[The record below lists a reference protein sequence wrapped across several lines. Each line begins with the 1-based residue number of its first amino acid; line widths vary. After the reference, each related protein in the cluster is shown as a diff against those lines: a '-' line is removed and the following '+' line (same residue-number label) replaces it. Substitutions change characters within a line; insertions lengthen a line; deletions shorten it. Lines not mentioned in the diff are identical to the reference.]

1 MLQIVFLIILVLFIG
16 VYIYFKYIT
25 KTKDTTKEQEENKQI
40 CVGKKTNIKREMYIA
55 YLLDKPENINK
66 KIVMYYEDQDKS
78 LPVGVCFDK
87 DIVWTNTPF
96 TIPVSNFTGFK
107 FSKSETG
114 DQNNIIITDSL
125 ALQYDVI
132 SFYNYYDSRNS
143 FMVQCTS
150 NNITG
155 NRTPIIVKNNIE
167 DNQDMLLVGS
177 KTNIKRPMKIK
188 SFIFD
193 ENKGKSITI
202 YYNNENKQK
211 VVGVEVD
218 TSIKLWNNFSVPLYL
233 LTNFYSDFQN
243 SSDGI
248 NKHIMKLCD
257 VTCDI
262 GYENSFII
270 NNYRDIDNV
279 INISYNINGVNNLS
293 EDLIVEQDYSLF
305 SQKRLMTIKNF
316 VTPSNDGK
324 LIELFFDNND
334 QPINVRFDNSIQLPN
349 NFTTIDKLGEFV
361 ATSSSNNSY
370 TITYKNSEWS
380 MIIEYY
386 KNSFEFRVFFYRNN
400 QEISNTILYT
410 YDDDY
415 YTIGNKKVH
424 IIYKNTYNILVN
436 SIIKEYDSCSIP
448 SGITDEEKTQAE
460 NICSSNRIKTIISLE
475 INNATFTDNDIEKE
489 IVSIPYTTMSLYDKN
504 KIVEIRSLIKNIIG
518 IKLNYTLDEIN
529 NINILE
535 NNNMITAIVPKIN
548 RLPIEYTRHMLIK
561 NFNNEDITNQNKQI
575 KVDYIRNKIP
585 VRLYFEN
592 SIIWNQQIGDLKDFP
607 ISRIYKLQ
615 NSNDY
620 LVRLFKLNSSEF
632 VDFFYNDNLFNF
644 EVNYKNT
651 ISTNLEVYDTLY
663 QDNSFVIFD
672 NDYRIL
678 NNNIVRYKTSC
689 VPSSSLVC
697 NNYDYKIIFELNPQ
711 LINFVPQTGN
721 SYNLSVP
728 FQINNIFDRRYRNS
742 VLSLL
747 RELLAKY
754 TSSLISDVT
763 NLQINYSDNIIT
775 ANAPYKNLI
784 PDIVTTRNML
794 IKNFGFTGN
803 QNKIIKVYNTYQ
815 ENPNLEPVP
824 FKIEVADD
832 IILPSFASSQ
842 RQILGKEL
850 VVFSI
855 YNNNIILTN
864 IFGEGIAI
872 NNYGNNKYKFDITSN
887 DPSLEGQTELEIY
900 KTETLETGQIII
912 YKDDYELRDNKIILP
927 AERCIGNNCSSNLND
942 YNKNII
948 TFKPRSNIFG
958 GNLIRVNAIQ
968 NPLQDRGRIN
978 MNYELG
984 MMYDENMINDIK
996 NLIRMY
1002 FAGIFQLNPNYITNI
1017 IINKSDSTIT
1027 ADSTNYCHYLG
1038 RTENQ
1043 CLVGQL
1049 WSVDIF
1055 NDPNTCV
1062 QGRYIGSC

>member
-16 VYIYFKYIT
+16 VYIYFKYIS
-25 KTKDTTKEQEENKQI
+25 KTKDTTTEEEQENKKI

-55 YLLDKPENINK
+55 YLLNKSENINK
-66 KIVMYYEDQDKS
+66 KIVMYYEHQDKS
-78 LPVGVCFDK
+78 IPVGICFDK
-87 DIVWTNTPF
+87 DIIWTNTPF

-114 DQNNIIITDSL
+114 DQNNIIIADSL

-155 NRTPIIVKNNIE
+155 NRTPIIVKSNIE
-167 DNQDMLLVGS
+167 DKQDMLLVGN

-211 VVGVEVD
+211 VSGIEMD
-218 TSIKLWNNFSVPLYL
+218 INIKLWNNFSVPLYL
-233 LTNFYSDFQN
+233 LNNFYSDFQI

-248 NKHIMKLCD
+248 NKHIIKLCD

-270 NNYRDIDNV
+270 NNYKDTDNV

-305 SQKRLMTIKNF
+305 SRKRLMTIKNF
-316 VTPSNDGK
+316 ITTSNDGK

-334 QPINVRFDNSIQLPN
+334 NPINVRFDNSIQLPN

-361 ATSSSNNSY
+361 VTTSLNNSY

-380 MIIEYY
+380 MVIEYY

-400 QEISNTILYT
+400 QEIFNSMLDI
-410 YDDDY
+410 YDDYY

-424 IIYKNTYNILVN
+424 IIYKDSYNILDN

-460 NICSSNRIKTIISLE
+460 NICFSNRIKTIISLE
-475 INNATFTDNDIEKE
+475 TNNATFTDNDIETE
-489 IVSIPYTTMSLYDKN
+489 IVRIPYTTMSLYDKN
-504 KIVEIRSLIKNIIG
+504 KIVEISSLIKNIIG

-529 NINILE
+529 NITILE
-535 NNNMITAIVPKIN
+535 NNTISAIVPKTN

-561 NFNNEDITNQNKQI
+561 NFNNEDVTNQNKQI
-575 KVDYIRNKIP
+575 KVDYIQGKIP

-632 VDFFYNDNLFNF
+632 IDFFYNDDLFNF

-651 ISTNLEVYDTLY
+651 TSTNLEIYDTLY
-663 QDNSFVIFD
+663 EDSSFVIFD

-678 NNNIVRYKTSC
+678 NNSIVRYKTSC
-689 VPSSSLVC
+689 VPLTSQVC
-697 NNYDYKIIFELNPQ
+697 NNYNYKIIFELIPE
-711 LINFVPQTGN
+711 LINFDPQSGN

-728 FQINNIFDRRYRNS
+728 FQTNNIFDRQYRSNI
-742 VLSLL
+742 LSLL
-747 RELLAKY
+747 KQLLAKY
-754 TSSLISDVT
+754 ISSLISNVT

-775 ANAPYKNLI
+775 ANAPYKNLN

-803 QNKIIKVYNTYQ
+803 QNKIIKVYNTSQ
-815 ENPNLEPVP
+815 VNPNLDPVP
-824 FKIEVADD
+824 FKIEFADD
-832 IILPSFASSQ
+832 IILPSFASSE

-855 YNNNIILTN
+855 YNNNIVLTN
-864 IFGEGIAI
+864 IFGEGIVI
-872 NNYGNNKYKFDITSN
+872 NNYGNNKYKFDIISN

-927 AERCIGNNCSSNLND
+927 AERCIGNNCSND
-942 YNKNII
+942 LSEYNKNVII
-948 TFKPRSNIFG
+948 FKPKSNIFG
-958 GNLIRVNAIQ
+958 GNLVRLNAIQ
-968 NPLQDRGRIN
+968 NPLQDRGYIF
-978 MNYELG
+978 MKYDLG

-1002 FAGIFQLNPNYITNI
+1002 FAGLFQLNPNYITNI
-1017 IINKSDSTIT
+1017 IINKTESTIT
-1027 ADSTNYCHYLG
+1027 ADSTNYCHYL

-1043 CLVGQL
+1043 CLGGQL